1 MPMKNILVAYNGN
14 ETSDHALRLSM
25 AVAAKRDAHL
35 TGVFAYD
42 VQPVMSSANSWL
54 TERLTRQL
62 KDLSE
67 RMEQDIVSGIRQR
80 FEAVVADAASPDKVH
95 WIDQRGTADEVVS
108 KIARGFDLTV
118 MGKFNP
124 SEFGERLELHPDI
137 VALKSGKP
145 IIVVPELSG
154 TPKMGDNV
162 VVGWDGK
169 RTSSKAVSDL
179 LQILPPI
186 KRITL
191 LRIDDRASETPDPT
205 SMRMLKQIERHGVEA
220 GLIIRARRKSIGRT
234 LIDVCDELDASL
246 LVMGAYEHSKFSE
259 DLIGGV
265 TNEILRDLTRPVMMS
280 H

>member
-1 MPMKNILVAYNGN
+1 MKNILVAYNGN
-14 ETSDHALRLSM
+14 ETSDHALKLGM

-35 TGVFAYD
+35 TGVFAYGM
-42 VQPVMSSANSWL
+42 QPAMVSANSWL

-62 KDLSE
+62 EDLSA
-67 RMEQDIVSGIRQR
+67 RMETEVVSGIRER
-80 FEAVVADAASPDKVH
+80 FESVVADAASPEKVH

-118 MGKFNP
+118 MGKFTP
-124 SEFGERLELHPDI
+124 SEYGERLELHPDI

-145 IIVVPELSG
+145 IIVVPDLSG
-154 TPKMGDNV
+154 PPRMGENV

-186 KRITL
+186 GRITL
-191 LRIDDRASETPDPT
+191 LRIGDPANHKPDPA
-205 SMRMLKQIERHGVEA
+205 SVRMLKLIERHEVEA
-220 GLIIRARRKSIGRT
+220 TFMVREKKKSIGRT
-234 LIDVCDELDASL
+234 LIEACDELEATL
-246 LVMGAYEHSKFSE
+246 LVMGAYEHSKFGE

-265 TNEILRDLTRPVMMS
+265 TNEVLRDLTRPVLMS